1 MAENAKISVEQIAKA
16 LKQLSEFE
24 GAGKN
29 FPNVGERLKN
39 PVVAYKN
46 HSNLAGDAKKYLEHA
61 GELQGHATPDEHG
74 TFKFLA
80 DVSGDIKKSKSAA
93 LEGANALAPKL
104 QAISLEDAKH
114 IEALSSKLGG
124 SFGRV
129 HSHGGFS
136 LKSLGTTVKSHF
148 VDDFKNN
155 KPIVFGRGAGVVF
168 GAVAL
173 SDSLFRSTTSDGE
186 DRSLIVRGAEL
197 GIGAAAVTLALLVG
211 KAKVLPELAK

>member
-24 GAGKN
+24 DAGKD
-29 FPNVGERLKN
+29 FSGVGEHLKN
-39 PVVAYKN
+39 AKEAYKT
-46 HSNLAGDAKKYLEHA
+46 HSKLVGDAKKYLEHA
-61 GELQGHATPDEHG
+61 VELQGHATPDEHG
-74 TFKFLA
+74 IFKFIEG
-80 DVSGDIKKSKSAA
+80 VSDEIKNTKKTA
-93 LEGANALAPKL
+93 LEGANALAPKFN
-104 QAISLEDAKH
+104 SFPPEDAKH